1 MCGTIILMRHC
12 AFPFLVLVF
21 VLLSICIC
29 DYLYLYLWVLVFVF
43 LSWSELKVAGEG
55 GRCGTII
62 LTRYCAF
69 LFLIFVFVL
78 VSIYTCIS
86 IFVSIGICICETS
99 ELKVAGEGERCW
111 EVWNNNLNEAL
122 CFSNVSLCTALER
135 RVKKTKKRFERNPTW
150 ALASQHFPF
159 FRE

>member
-1 MCGTIILMRHC
+1 M
-12 AFPFLVLVF
+12 
-21 VLLSICIC
+21 
-29 DYLYLYLWVLVFVF
+29 
-43 LSWSELKVAGEG
+43 KVAGEG

-99 ELKVAGEGERCW
+99 ELKVAAEERG
-111 EVWNNNLNEAL
+111 V
-122 CFSNVSLCTALER
+122 R
-135 RVKKTKKRFERNPTW
+135 RCGTIILTRHCAAFLMSPSHTELGRVEKTK
-150 ALASQHFPF
+150 LYSIGPF
-159 FRE
+159 